1 MKTPNDK
8 RLVFGAMAL
17 FFFVFLESTL
27 FFQTSLGMIVDS
39 AAGSL
44 LQFPIQGAS
53 ALGLLLF
60 SALNRIT
67 APRIRSTA
75 VGFLTLLGIASLA
88 CVAGGTS
95 QALLVGAGCVAFFLI
110 GLAGGAVY
118 WAACNHLRTSAH
130 FATYIGASHALGI
143 VAQIPFFSLTTN
155 RFGEALLLS
164 ASIVTLGIVVAKVWP
179 EPTAARRMAAWQAG
193 SQNGR
198 IVPFPK
204 LGWKLDHLSPRAA
217 AAALVAL
224 VLLFATL
231 FNTLYCLVEPGQPW
245 TSQYSEVVPRI
256 IISLGGLVAGIL
268 FDAQRARFAGVTMFW
283 VAILSIT
290 AIFGMQAGMPEYAG
304 EAVFFFGSGMFITF
318 YTSTFIWIAPYLKAP
333 ALWSS
338 MGRAISNITAIAIGA
353 PALLVIQSSNPVA
366 ITAAMLPLLI
376 GINALLF
383 VLGMLD
389 LRTPGTSS
397 LNDDNVQA
405 KQPARAMPH
414 QCRRSIAT
422 RPNSAKKRSN
432 AVRSTR
438 GKRYARKTV
447 PPKKTPLPALQQK
460 TEHQSEPKAEQ
471 QTRIEQAVEGNK
483 EHSFEDRLAAF
494 AQRYDLTPRECDA
507 VALVVCSEDALKQLA
522 EAMGVSLR
530 TLQKHLTSIYKK
542 TDTQSRAGLTKLFW
556 E

>member
-1 MKTPNDK
+1 M
-8 RLVFGAMAL
+8 
-17 FFFVFLESTL
+17 
-27 FFQTSLGMIVDS
+27 
-39 AAGSL
+39 
-44 LQFPIQGAS
+44 
-53 ALGLLLF
+53 
-60 SALNRIT
+60 
-67 APRIRSTA
+67 
-75 VGFLTLLGIASLA
+75 
-88 CVAGGTS
+88 
-95 QALLVGAGCVAFFLI
+95 
-110 GLAGGAVY
+110 
-118 WAACNHLRTSAH
+118 
-130 FATYIGASHALGI
+130 GI
-143 VAQIPFFSLTTN
+143 VAQIPFFSLTPN

-164 ASIVTLGIVVAKVWP
+164 ASIVTLGVVVAKVWP
-179 EPTAARRMAAWQAG
+179 EPTAARRMAVWQAR

-198 IVPFPK
+198 IVPYPK
-204 LGWKLDHLSPRAA
+204 LGWKLGHLSPHAA

-224 VLLFATL
+224 VLLFAPL

-245 TSQYSEVVPRI
+245 TSQYSEVVPRV

-283 VAILSIT
+283 VAILSIAT
-290 AIFGMQAGMPEYAG
+290 IFGMQAGMPEYAG
-304 EAVFFFGSGMFITF
+304 EGVFFFGSGMFITF

-338 MGRAISNITAIAIGA
+338 MGRAISNITAIAIGT

-397 LNDDNVQA
+397 LNDANVQA
-405 KQPARAMPH
+405 EQPARDD
-414 QCRRSIAT
+414 
-422 RPNSAKKRSN
+422 
-432 AVRSTR
+432 
-438 GKRYARKTV
+438 
-447 PPKKTPLPALQQK
+447 TPLQAQHRDKVQQCEEAHQNGTFRKGQTLCTESCSPAENTVTGSPAK
-460 TEHQSEPKAEQ
+460 TEQRQPEPKAEQ
-471 QTRIEQAVEGNK
+471 QAAPKEQTPENSK
-483 EHSFEDRLAAF
+483 EHSSEDRLAAF

>member
-1 MKTPNDK
+1 MPW
-8 RLVFGAMAL
+8 
-17 FFFVFLESTL
+17 
-27 FFQTSLGMIVDS
+27 
-39 AAGSL
+39 
-44 LQFPIQGAS
+44 
-53 ALGLLLF
+53 
-60 SALNRIT
+60 
-67 APRIRSTA
+67 
-75 VGFLTLLGIASLA
+75 
-88 CVAGGTS
+88 
-95 QALLVGAGCVAFFLI
+95 ALLPKSRSSVL
-110 GLAGGAVY
+110 
-118 WAACNHLRTSAH
+118 
-130 FATYIGASHALGI
+130 
-143 VAQIPFFSLTTN
+143 PPPN

-179 EPTAARRMAAWQAG
+179 EPTVARRMAAWQAG

-198 IVPFPK
+198 IVPYPK

-283 VAILSIT
+283 VAILSIA

-353 PALLVIQSSNPVA
+353 PALLVIQSSNPVV

-389 LRTPGTSS
+389 LCTPGTSS

-405 KQPARAMPH
+405 KQPARDAAPMQAQH
-414 QCRRSIAT
+414 CDKAQQCEET
-422 RPNSAKKRSN
+422 LQCSAFHKGQTLRTEDCSPEEN
-432 AVRSTR
+432 AVIGSPT
-438 GKRYARKTV
+438 
-447 PPKKTPLPALQQK
+447 K

-471 QTRIEQAVEGNK
+471 QTRIEQAVESNK